1 MVVTARVQL
10 RKRSY
15 TSVGSNFEHTVLHM
29 RPLATT
35 SGQQLHLPVSGV
47 PQGASS
53 VGGSLGGIGSRGTK
67 ELLRW
72 TVRAICPGERVS
84 MALSALKKACGASQL
99 SGPDKVQCVMRG
111 FDVRSFVAGAW

>member
-47 PQGASS
+47 PWGASS
-53 VGGSLGGIGSRGTK
+53 VGGIGSGGAK

-72 TVRAICPGERVS
+72 TVEAICPGERVS

-99 SGPDKVQCVMRG
+99 SGPDKVQCVMRVV
-111 FDVRSFVAGAW
+111 DVRSFVAGAW